1 MNVVY
6 YKFTAAWL
14 IFMVSAGAVIYPL
27 VKKYRTDNIANTLE
41 LGEAFASGVFLGVA
55 LFHMLPVARESFA
68 LIWPTLQ
75 YPVSELICGIGFM
88 CLLFIERCS
97 LTKAGCRHAVSL
109 PYLFAL
115 MLAVH
120 SLLEGSL
127 LGLTTDIPTVTMIFI
142 AIIAHKGSASFA
154 LCVTLIKQNLKM
166 FHVVLI
172 MAMFALVTPIGI
184 LCGSL
189 VNQLAKSNLLI
200 AIFNAGA
207 AGSFLYMAT
216 LHHVQF
222 HQRTTERV
230 QNWLEFILLV
240 FGLISMA
247 VVAIWI

>member
-6 YKFTAAWL
+6 YKFTAALL
-14 IFMVSAGAVIYPL
+14 IFMVSVGAVIYPL
-27 VKKYRTDNIANTLE
+27 VKKYRAAHIANTLE
-41 LGEAFASGVFLGVA
+41 LGEAFASGVFLGVS

-68 LIWPTLQ
+68 LIWPTLH
-75 YPVSELICGIGFM
+75 YPISELICGMGFM

-97 LTKAGCRHAVSL
+97 ITEVSCRHDVSL
-109 PYLFAL
+109 PCLFAL

-127 LGLTTDIPTVTMIFI
+127 LGLNNDIPTVMMIFI

-154 LCVTLIKQNLKM
+154 LCVTLIKQKLKM
-166 FHVVLI
+166 LHVVII
-172 MAMFALVTPIGI
+172 MAIFALVTPIGI

-189 VNQLAKSNLLI
+189 INKLAKANLLI
-200 AIFNAGA
+200 AIFNSGA

-240 FGLISMA
+240 IGLSSMA